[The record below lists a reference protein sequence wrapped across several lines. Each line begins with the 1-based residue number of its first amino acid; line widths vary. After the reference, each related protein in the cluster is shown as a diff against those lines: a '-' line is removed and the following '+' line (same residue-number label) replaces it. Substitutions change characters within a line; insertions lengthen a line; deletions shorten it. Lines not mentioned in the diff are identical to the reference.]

1 MYYET
6 TVRHDIIKPDGTTKE
21 GNEKLIVRTCN
32 TFAEAELRSLQHI
45 EDGDVIAIRQSNLRE
60 FANDPIEDA
69 DIYFATIEDTFVS
82 DLGDEK
88 ITKYKVALYAK
99 STTEANKVINEF
111 MKQGLNDMKCTE
123 IKKTNFIEQI

>member
-6 TVRHDIIKPDGTTKE
+6 TVRHEIVKPDGTTKE
-21 GNEKLIVRTCN
+21 GNEKLIIRNCN

-45 EDGDVIAIRQSNLRE
+45 EDGDVIAIKQSNLRE
-60 FANDPIEDA
+60 FANDPIDDA

-99 STTEANKVINEF
+99 STTEANKVVNEF

>member
-6 TVRHDIIKPDGTTKE
+6 TVRHEIVKPDGTTKE

-45 EDGDVIAIRQSNLRE
+45 EDGDVIAIKQSNLRE
-60 FANDPIEDA
+60 FANDPIDDA
-69 DIYFATIEDTFVS
+69 DIYFATIEDTFIS
-82 DLGDEK
+82 ELGDEK
-88 ITKYKVALYAK
+88 TTKYKVALYAK
-99 STTEANKVINEF
+99 STTEANKFVNEF

>member
-45 EDGDVIAIRQSNLRE
+45 EDGDVIAIKQSNLRE
-60 FANDPIEDA
+60 FANDPIKDA

-82 DLGDEK
+82 ELGDEK
-88 ITKYKVALYAK
+88 TTKYKVALYAK

>member
-6 TVRHDIIKPDGTTKE
+6 TVRHEIVKPDGTTKE

-45 EDGDVIAIRQSNLRE
+45 EDGDVIAIKQSNLRE
-60 FANDPIEDA
+60 FANDPIDDA

-88 ITKYKVALYAK
+88 TTKYKVALYAK
-99 STTEANKVINEF
+99 STTEANKVVNEF

-123 IKKTNFIEQI
+123 IKKTNFTEQI

>member
-6 TVRHDIIKPDGTTKE
+6 KVRHEIIVPDGTIKQ
-21 GNEKLIVRTCN
+21 GNEKLIVRNCN

-45 EDGDVIAIRQSNLRE
+45 KDGDVIAIRQSNLRE

-69 DIYFATIEDTFVS
+69 DIYFATIVDTFLS
-82 DLGDEK
+82 ELGDEK
-88 ITKYKVALYAK
+88 TTKYKVALYAK

-111 MKQGLNDMKCTE
+111 MKQGLYDMKCTE

>member
-6 TVRHDIIKPDGTTKE
+6 TVR
-21 GNEKLIVRTCN
+21 
-32 TFAEAELRSLQHI
+32 QHI

-88 ITKYKVALYAK
+88 TTKYKVALYAK

>member
-6 TVRHDIIKPDGTTKE
+6 TVRHEIVKPDGTTKE

-45 EDGDVIAIRQSNLRE
+45 QDGDVIAIKQSNLRE

-82 DLGDEK
+82 ELGDEK
-88 ITKYKVALYAK
+88 TTKYKVALYAK
-99 STTEANKVINEF
+99 STTEANKVVNEF

>member
-6 TVRHDIIKPDGTTKE
+6 TVRHDIVRPDGTTKE

-45 EDGDVIAIRQSNLRE
+45 QDGDVIAIKQSNLRE

-69 DIYFATIEDTFVS
+69 DIYFATIEDTFIS
-82 DLGDEK
+82 ELGDEK
-88 ITKYKVALYAK
+88 TTKYKVALYAK
-99 STTEANKVINEF
+99 STTEANKVVNEF
-111 MKQGLNDMKCTE
+111 MKQGLNDMKCVE

>member
-6 TVRHDIIKPDGTTKE
+6 TVRHEIIKPDGTTKE
-21 GNEKLIVRTCN
+21 GNEKLIVRICN

-82 DLGDEK
+82 YSGDEK
-88 ITKYKVALYAK
+88 TTKYKVALYAK

>member
-6 TVRHDIIKPDGTTKE
+6 TVRHEIVKPNGTTKE

-45 EDGDVIAIRQSNLRE
+45 EDGDVIAIKQSNLRE

-82 DLGDEK
+82 DFGDEK
-88 ITKYKVALYAK
+88 TTKYKLALYAK